1 MKMNKIYKLIL
12 SVIAFGMGMTSCL
25 NDSMIEDQKYGLID
39 LDVNKIVELPAGGT
53 HTVDITSL
61 DEGEKDF
68 LRELRLAADQP
79 AQEDVVVQLEVISDR
94 ATIIQT
100 VRELL
105 SDRYPVDGDG
115 AVSDEEILTFAAT
128 GITVPASVTI
138 PKGER
143 SVNFPINI
151 DTHELKPTPQ
161 FALVR
166 IKSVD
171 NPGYIV
177 SGNFGQLLLNMK
189 LKHQYEGRYIL
200 TGTMEHLPSPGAYVH
215 ITTIFDPDPYT
226 VQLQTYDGE
235 SVVFYEEM
243 GWADYIYPIATA
255 SGGYS
260 GWGSFA
266 PIFKFD
272 DQGNVIDVINYYGEP
287 ASNTRSAELDPS
299 GVNKYDPATK
309 SFQVSYW
316 MVQPNFVTTPPHYR
330 THMVETY
337 TFLED
342 L

>member
-1 MKMNKIYKLIL
+1 MNKIYTLVL

-39 LDVNKIVELPAGGT
+39 LDVNKIIELPAGGT

-61 DEGEKDF
+61 DEGKKDF
-68 LRELRLAADQP
+68 MRELRLAADQP
-79 AQEDVVVQLEVISDR
+79 AKEDIVVSLEVVSDR
-94 ATIIQT
+94 ATIIKEI
-100 VRELL
+100 RELL
-105 SDRYPVDGDG
+105 SDRYPEDGEN

-128 GITVPASVTI
+128 GITVPATVTI
-138 PKGER
+138 PKGAR
-143 SVNFPINI
+143 SVNFPVNI
-151 DTHELKPTPQ
+151 DTHLLKPTPQ
-161 FALVR
+161 FILVR

-171 NPGYIV
+171 KPGYIV
-177 SGNFGQLLLNMK
+177 SGNFGQLLLNLK
-189 LKHQYEGRYIL
+189 LRHQYEGRYVL

-215 ITTIFDPDPYT
+215 ITTIFDPEPYT
-226 VQLQTYDGE
+226 VQLQTFDGQ
-235 SVVFYEEM
+235 SVIFYEEM
-243 GWADYIYPIATA
+243 GWSDYIYPIATA
-255 SGGYS
+255 TGGYS

-272 DQGNVIDVINYYGEP
+272 DQGNVIAVTNYYGQP
-287 ASNTRSAELDPS
+287 AGNTRSALLDPS

-316 MVQPNFVTTPPHYR
+316 MVQPSVVSAPPHYR

>member
-1 MKMNKIYKLIL
+1 MKMNKIYTLIL

-25 NDSMIEDQKYGLID
+25 NDSKIEDMEYGLID

-61 DEGEKDF
+61 DEGKKDF
-68 LRELRLAADQP
+68 MRELRLAADQP
-79 AQEDVVVQLEVISDR
+79 AKEDVVVNLEVISDR
-94 ATIIQT
+94 ATIIKT

-105 SDRYPVDGDG
+105 SDRYPEDEI
-115 AVSDEEILTFAAT
+115 SDEEILTFAAT
-128 GITVPASVTI
+128 GITVPSSVTI

-151 DTHELKPTPQ
+151 DTHELKSTPQ

-189 LKHQYEGRYIL
+189 LKHQYEGRYVL
-200 TGTMEHLPSPGAYVH
+200 TGTMVHLPSPGAYVH
-215 ITTIFDPDPYT
+215 ITTIFDPEPYT
-226 VQLQTYDGE
+226 VQLQTYDGQ
-235 SVVFYEEM
+235 SLVFYEEM

-255 SGGYS
+255 DGGYS

-272 DQGNVIDVINYYGEP
+272 DAGNVIAVTNYYGQP
-287 ASNTRSAELDPS
+287 AANTRSALLDPA

-316 MVQPNFVTTPPHYR
+316 MVQPSVVATPPHYR